1 MTAHDLRALAAI
13 GRGHY
18 ATQGTPRRIAR
29 YIAAGWVAAGRADRR
44 GTTWALTAA
53 GRAVLP

>member
-1 MTAHDLRALAAI
+1 MTAHDLRALATI

-29 YIAAGWVAAGRADRR
+29 YIAAGWVTAARADAR
-44 GTTWALTAA
+44 GTTWRLTPA
-53 GRAVLP
+53 GRAVVR